1 MENALLLQFA
11 EKWIT
16 IFAKG
21 ARSLECFKRLTFSL
35 YKIYSC
41 NLLFMY
47 VLYWRLDDKL
57 LLHFNLKVNK
67 SQFKEFMEDFFKKLF
82 AFNTFLCKM
91 FHPLR

>member
-35 YKIYSC
+35 YEIYSC

-47 VLYWRLDDKL
+47 CIVLEIR
-57 LLHFNLKVNK
+57 
-67 SQFKEFMEDFFKKLF
+67 
-82 AFNTFLCKM
+82 
-91 FHPLR
+91 